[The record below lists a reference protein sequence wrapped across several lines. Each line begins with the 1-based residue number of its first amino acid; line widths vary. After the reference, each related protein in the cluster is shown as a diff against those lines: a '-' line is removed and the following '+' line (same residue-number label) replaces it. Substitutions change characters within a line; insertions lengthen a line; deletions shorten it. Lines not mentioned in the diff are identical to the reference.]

1 MLFVA
6 FKSARRYTARLLK
19 TGRSAMFLRLTLILF
34 FATPVFA
41 QSAGSPPPMSK
52 VNTDRIRQQDISR
65 REYQLRNFGNDPGA
79 PKDER
84 QVKALMAQ
92 TEEDFTR
99 ILTRHNE
106 IARALSSNNTL
117 NYQFISEATGEIQKR
132 ATRVQST
139 LALRVPEE
147 EAKTNE
153 KPEEFKDSQ
162 MKDALI
168 KLCKEIR
175 SFVTNPMIENPNTVD
190 ANQLTKARLDLESL
204 IHLSAQLKKDAD
216 KLDKARK

>member
-1 MLFVA
+1 
-6 FKSARRYTARLLK
+6 
-19 TGRSAMFLRLTLILF
+19 MFLRLTLILL

-92 TEEDFTR
+92 TEEDFMR

-132 ATRVQST
+132 ATRVQAT

-147 EAKTNE
+147 EAKGNE

-216 KLDKARK
+216 KLSKNH